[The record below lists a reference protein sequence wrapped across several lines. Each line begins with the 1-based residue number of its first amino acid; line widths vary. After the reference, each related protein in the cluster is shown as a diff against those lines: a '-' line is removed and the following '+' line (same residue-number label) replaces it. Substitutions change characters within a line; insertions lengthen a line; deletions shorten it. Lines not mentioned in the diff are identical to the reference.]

1 MRQFT
6 RGNLMSILDKI
17 VKDTRGLLT
26 QRKRD
31 ISRSSLESRPLYTAP
46 TRSFFDAL
54 NTSSL
59 AFITEIKKASPS
71 KGIIRVDFNP
81 PWIAQRYSQSGTQ
94 AISVLTE
101 PIHFQGALQYLTD
114 VRGKT
119 SCPLLRKDFI
129 IDEYQLHE
137 ARAYG
142 ADAVLLIAAILD
154 KQQLFDLHQ
163 TANALGLD
171 CLVELYAA
179 EEITKVD
186 FDQVRIL
193 GVNNRDL
200 RTFEVDL
207 THSTRVFERCPD
219 SVLKV
224 SESGIYSVE
233 DLHYL
238 RQHKVDAVLIGESL
252 MRAPDPGEK
261 LKTLIGGLQTKEQDE
276 SNIKHHV

>member
-1 MRQFT
+1 
-6 RGNLMSILDKI
+6 MSILDKI
-17 VKDTRGLLT
+17 VDDTRTLLDK
-26 QRKRD
+26 RKVD
-31 ISRSSLESRPLYTAP
+31 IPRSALESQPLYTTP
-46 TRSFFDAL
+46 SRSFFDAL

-59 AFITEIKKASPS
+59 AFITEVKKASPS
-71 KGIIRVDFNP
+71 KGIIREDFNP

-101 PIHFQGALQYLTD
+101 PLHFQGALQNLID
-114 VRGKT
+114 VRKET

-142 ADAVLLIAAILD
+142 ADAVLLIAAILE

-163 TANALGLD
+163 AANALGLD

-179 EEITKVD
+179 EEIGKVD

-207 THSTRVFERCPD
+207 THSTRVFEQCPD
-219 SVLKV
+219 GVIKV

-238 RQHKVDAVLIGESL
+238 RKHKVDAVLIGESL

-261 LKTLIGGLQTKEQDE
+261 LKMLIDGLAAKEQDQ
-276 SNIKHHV
+276 SNIEHHA